1 MGNNG
6 MGGLNAKRGL
16 VTSIA
21 VAILLLS
28 VAVMSGQAVA
38 VSRSTTRTY
47 FVGADPLCTIFPDLP
62 PEVACPAVAMADNGD
77 TVWLDGVGTFNPAS
91 KEATGGGSFTH
102 KNAAGD
108 VVGMGTWMAVRVLG
122 FKSYGTLEF
131 PGVGT
136 IEGGLVLLR
145 VHLVGAGGAVQLDA
159 ILQIDCLVGNPP
171 AGAIEG
177 IRLSLQDVDLNFN
190 KEVQGLTVY
199 IPA

>member
-1 MGNNG
+1 MGR
-6 MGGLNAKRGL
+6 LNAKRGL

-38 VSRSTTRTY
+38 VSRSATRTY
-47 FVGADPLCTIFPDLP
+47 IVGTDPLCTLPGVP
-62 PEVACPAVAMADNGD
+62 PEVACPAVTMADNGD

-122 FKSYGTLEF
+122 FKSYGTAEF

-136 IEGGLVLLR
+136 LEGGLVLLR

-159 ILQIDCLVGNPP
+159 VLTIDCLVGKPP